1 MSNTLFRV
9 QEHVLPT
16 QHVREYVRA
25 TAEGPDVAVYLVL
38 KHYTPL
44 KNLSPKEGDV
54 TIIAAPGNSF
64 PKVSTEILAMR
75 EDLND

>member
-1 MSNTLFRV
+1 MSTTLFRV

-25 TAEGPDVAVYLVL
+25 TAEGPDTAVHLVL
-38 KHYTPL
+38 KQYTPL
-44 KNLSPKEGDV
+44 QNLSPGPADV

-64 PKVSTEILAMR
+64 PKVSMEMLAPSHSSR
-75 EDLND
+75 P